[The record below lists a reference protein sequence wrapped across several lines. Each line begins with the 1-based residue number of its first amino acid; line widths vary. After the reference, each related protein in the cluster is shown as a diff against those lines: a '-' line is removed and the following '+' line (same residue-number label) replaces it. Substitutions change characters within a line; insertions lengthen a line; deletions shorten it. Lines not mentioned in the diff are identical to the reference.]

1 MSDDTV
7 AVHPH
12 KDLPHDTGQEADMD
26 HDRLL
31 ALAHEHADVMARI
44 DAADPATVAELTKRR
59 LEIEALLDQTV
70 DGAAEA
76 RAKTAALEATDFEL
90 RIADLVLPP
99 STVVVRWS
107 DGSGVWAELT
117 HEEVGQV
124 FDTLKSVV
132 GLQRMSDLPFN
143 NADLPLEVCIRDGEH
158 GHSIEPDGTC
168 TYCGTRPR

>member
-1 MSDDTV
+1 MTDSAFDVDSVDTS
-7 AVHPH
+7 HH
-12 KDLPHDTGQEADMD
+12 RSQETDMD

-31 ALAHEHADVMARI
+31 ALAREHADLVSRI
-44 DAADPATVAELTKRR
+44 DSSDAAAAADLTRRR
-59 LEIEALLDQTV
+59 LEIEALLDATV

-107 DGSGVWAELT
+107 DGSGVCAELT
-117 HEEVGQV
+117 DDEVSRV
-124 FDTLKSVV
+124 FDALKSVL
-132 GLQRMSDLPFN
+132 GLEQLTDLPLN
-143 NADLPLEVCIRDGEH
+143 NADLPLDVCIRDGEH